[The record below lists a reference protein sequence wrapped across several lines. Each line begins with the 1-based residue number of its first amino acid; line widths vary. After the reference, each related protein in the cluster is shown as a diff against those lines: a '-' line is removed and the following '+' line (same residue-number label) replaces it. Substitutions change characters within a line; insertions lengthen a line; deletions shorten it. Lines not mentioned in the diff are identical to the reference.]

1 MGGGDRDLADKLR
14 YVLHCVEGA
23 HVFLGREELGAA
35 LLGIRR
41 VQTVSC
47 LTTPWRLR
55 PSGVTGGNDDELLL
69 SAGSLGS
76 LIFAFGA
83 NRAGPTAQNC
93 DGIGKESCHEREP
106 RVFVRP
112 LRLSVPPVF
121 TERSSARAT
130 SAGFELTIAA

>member
-23 HVFLGREELGAA
+23 HIFLGGDELGAP

-41 VQTVSC
+41 VQTVSW
-47 LTTPWRLR
+47 LMTPWRLR
-55 PSGVTGGNDDELLL
+55 PSGVTGGNHNEVLL

-83 NRAGPTAQNC
+83 VLAGRLRRAATASE
-93 DGIGKESCHEREP
+93 GI
-106 RVFVRP
+106 
-112 LRLSVPPVF
+112 LS
-121 TERSSARAT
+121 
-130 SAGFELTIAA
+130 